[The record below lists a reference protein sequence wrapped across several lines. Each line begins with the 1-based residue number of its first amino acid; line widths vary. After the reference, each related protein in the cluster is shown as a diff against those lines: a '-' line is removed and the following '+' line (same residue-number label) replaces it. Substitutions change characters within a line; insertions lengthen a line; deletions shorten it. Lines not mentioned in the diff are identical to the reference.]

1 MVSELALNLEG
12 FLELGYSTVLV
23 VDLDMKFFMHNV
35 YMLVGNISIIN
46 FLSLFMLELVGFFS
60 FLILMTQDF

>member
-60 FLILMTQDF
+60 FLILVTQDF